1 MIMSKE
7 IQLLRSRMK
16 FYKTLINELDN
27 LNFITKSNNFDKKI
41 EEYCRIQRSW
51 ATESLRRNGTAN
63 KTQDSFIIIYKRV
76 QEIKM
81 EGNK

>member
-1 MIMSKE
+1 MSKE
-7 IQLLRSRMK
+7 MQLLRSKMK

-41 EEYCRIQRSW
+41 EEYQDEL
-51 ATESLRRNGTAN
+51 TE
-63 KTQDSFIIIYKRV
+63 IYKRV

>member
-1 MIMSKE
+1 MSKE
-7 IQLLRSRMK
+7 IQLLRSKMK

-41 EEYCRIQRSW
+41 EEYQNRLS
-51 ATESLRRNGTAN
+51 E
-63 KTQDSFIIIYKRV
+63 IYKRV